1 MNDAKAFC
9 MKDDKAFGMKDDKSF
24 DHFMMGS
31 SLLAHLSSQSPS
43 PAALNGSIFFKS
55 IASEA
60 GVNGAYHA
68 ESMNDAKAFGTDDA
82 KAFVMNDAK
91 AKAFGMKDVKAFAMK
106 YAKSFDHSWP
116 VAKPCSSCNHFQSKH
131 EKTATTFC
139 QRVVWRSFL
148 SRCEVLTELC
158 PLAIKA

>member
-1 MNDAKAFC
+1 
-9 MKDDKAFGMKDDKSF
+9 
-24 DHFMMGS
+24 
-31 SLLAHLSSQSPS
+31 
-43 PAALNGSIFFKS
+43 LNGSIFFKI

-60 GVNGAYHA
+60 GVNGADHA
-68 ESMNDAKAFGTDDA
+68 ESMNDAKAFGTNDT

-91 AKAFGMKDVKAFAMK
+91 AKAFGMKDVKAFAKK

-116 VAKPCSSCNHFQSKH
+116 VAKPCSSYNHFQSKH

-148 SRCEVLTELC
+148 DRCKAPTELR
-158 PLAIKA
+158 PLAIKS